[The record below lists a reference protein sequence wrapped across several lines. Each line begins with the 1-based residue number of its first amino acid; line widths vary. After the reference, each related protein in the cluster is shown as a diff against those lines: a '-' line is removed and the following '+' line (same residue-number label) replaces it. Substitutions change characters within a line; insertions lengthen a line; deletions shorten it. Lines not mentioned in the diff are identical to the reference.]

1 MSIAPQPIDPELARS
16 LSEKP
21 ERELMGILENPDD
34 WRPEVVDF
42 ARSELG
48 RRSVSTA
55 QIDQKLAE
63 EARQR
68 AEQLG
73 PEASEPLSF
82 RASVLPVICGVVFGL
97 LGLLLVWP
105 QASHFKSEG
114 YILKSKKSWSLYW
127 TAFCVRL
134 GVVVI
139 AVIIGILT
147 SLTSH

>member
-1 MSIAPQPIDPELARS
+1 MSIAPQPMDPELARS
-16 LSEKP
+16 LSEKS

-34 WRPEVVDF
+34 WRPEIVDF
-42 ARSELG
+42 ARSELR

-63 EARQR
+63 EARQK

-82 RASVLPVICGVVFGL
+82 RAAVLPVICGAVLGL

-105 QASHFKSEG
+105 QASHFKS
-114 YILKSKKSWSLYW
+114 
-127 TAFCVRL
+127 
-134 GVVVI
+134 
-139 AVIIGILT
+139 
-147 SLTSH
+147 